1 MAEANVQETVDV
13 EEVGALPVSNRDTI
27 RKAILSGRTTKTLLV
42 NAFGIELEMR
52 QPSLGDILD
61 LQDMENTKQRVI
73 QSLINYCY
81 VPGTKEKVFDDADKD
96 IIEAL
101 PFDDNFTAIQ
111 EAIADLTGVD
121 IDAEKGNSENDP
133 TSITS

>member
-1 MAEANVQETVDV
+1 MAEENLQKTIDV
-13 EEVGALPVSNRDTI
+13 PEELPVSNRDTI
-27 RKAILSGRTTKTLLV
+27 RKAILSGRATKTLLV

-61 LQDMENTKQRVI
+61 LQYMENTKQILI

-81 VPGTKEKVFDDADKD
+81 VPGTKERVFDDADKD

-121 IDAEKGNSENDP
+121 IDAEKGNLEDDP

>member
-1 MAEANVQETVDV
+1 MTEANLQETIDV
-13 EEVGALPVSNRDTI
+13 EEKEVLPVSNRDTI
-27 RKAILSGRTTKTLLV
+27 RNAILTGRVAKTLLV
-42 NAFGIELEMR
+42 TAFGIELEMR

-61 LQDMENTKQRVI
+61 LQDMESTKERVI

-81 VPGTKEKVFDDADKD
+81 VPGTKEKVFDVADND
-96 IIEAL
+96 ILAAL

-121 IDAEKGNSENDP
+121 VDNAKGNSEDDP
-133 TSITS
+133 VSITS